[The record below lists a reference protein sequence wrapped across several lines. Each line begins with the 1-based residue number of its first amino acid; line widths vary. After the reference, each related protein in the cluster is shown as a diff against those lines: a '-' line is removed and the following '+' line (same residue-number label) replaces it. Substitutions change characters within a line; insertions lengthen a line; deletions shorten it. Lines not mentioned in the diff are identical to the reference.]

1 MTVIHR
7 LCLRSLIYSDV
18 EPEAL
23 HCSSIHGG
31 EETACRDP
39 RAPNLKQKRS
49 VRLLSSLMGVTP
61 TPDVEAMTWM
71 EAERFIGRNWKAW
84 MEREE
89 L

>member
-1 MTVIHR
+1 
-7 LCLRSLIYSDV
+7 
-18 EPEAL
+18 
-23 HCSSIHGG
+23 
-31 EETACRDP
+31 
-39 RAPNLKQKRS
+39 
-49 VRLLSSLMGVTP
+49 MGVTP